1 MSHLICLDK
10 SPQEVDPFTLTLSE
24 LEIEITTLYGHINA
38 ATYRFLVLLEAF
50 NAQDGWGEW
59 GIKSCAHWLN
69 WKCGIALGAAR
80 EKVRVAEALPTL
92 PLTSAA
98 FRSGTVSYSKVRAM
112 TRIATP
118 ENEDYLVMIAQ
129 HGTASH
135 VEKLVREF
143 RRSEAWEAERHG
155 AELRHQARM
164 LEHYHD
170 EDGMFVLH
178 AKLPPEQ
185 GAVVLKAIQ
194 AAIASIAEEVREQ
207 KKLQDERE
215 EAAKEAERA
224 EKLQVAQAEQTEN
237 DAERTQAEPSHWNE
251 QAPTHLFFKPELSTE
266 DVPAGTSS
274 RLNTR
279 ADILE
284 SHERSMGLRVGDTFN
299 QRSADGLVRLAE
311 TLLAT
316 GVRAS
321 SSAERYQVVVHV
333 DAATLERRHTTDP
346 SQCTLEDGP
355 WLATETARRITC
367 DASLVKLTEDSKGTP
382 LDIGRKTRSI
392 PPSLRRALKA
402 RDQGCRFPGCTQTRF
417 VDGHHIHHWAAG
429 GETNLDNLVQ
439 LCRHHHRLVHEGG
452 FDVARR
458 PDHALRFTRPDGQT
472 IEPVPSPYPEGGS
485 SEILMQLNQ
494 DHAIDITAETAV
506 TLWDGVQMDYDMAIG
521 GLIPKPGGACGNAPV
536 SRET

>member
-1 MSHLICLDK
+1 MSHLVCATK
-10 SPQEVDPFTLTLSE
+10 SPQEVDPSTLTLSE

-98 FRSGTVSYSKVRAM
+98 FRSGTISYSKVRAM

-194 AAIASIAEEVREQ
+194 AAIESIAEEVREQ

-215 EAAKEAERA
+215 EAAKEAARAAEEAERA
-224 EKLQVAQAEQTEN
+224 KKLQEEQTEN
-237 DAERTQAEPSHWNE
+237 DTEQTQAQPSHWNE
-251 QAPTHLFFKPELSTE
+251 QVPTYSFFEPELSTE
-266 DVPAGTSS
+266 DVPAGIAPGKAWG
-274 RLNTR
+274 RGKICR
-279 ADILE
+279 KE
-284 SHERSMGLRVGDTFN
+284 SLST
-299 QRSADGLVRLAE
+299 
-311 TLLAT
+311 
-316 GVRAS
+316 
-321 SSAERYQVVVHV
+321 
-333 DAATLERRHTTDP
+333 
-346 SQCTLEDGP
+346 
-355 WLATETARRITC
+355 
-367 DASLVKLTEDSKGTP
+367 
-382 LDIGRKTRSI
+382 
-392 PPSLRRALKA
+392 
-402 RDQGCRFPGCTQTRF
+402 
-417 VDGHHIHHWAAG
+417 
-429 GETNLDNLVQ
+429 
-439 LCRHHHRLVHEGG
+439 
-452 FDVARR
+452 
-458 PDHALRFTRPDGQT
+458 
-472 IEPVPSPYPEGGS
+472 
-485 SEILMQLNQ
+485 
-494 DHAIDITAETAV
+494 
-506 TLWDGVQMDYDMAIG
+506 
-521 GLIPKPGGACGNAPV
+521 
-536 SRET
+536 